1 MDRNPNEGDTPNL
14 NESHALSLNEGHT
27 PFDEHERRVSELQAD
42 ADVAARYER
51 IKGRRRVMR
60 SVARVVRW
68 GVNALLVLVFFFPF
82 LWMVSSSLKTLGETM
97 SFPPS
102 LFPASPQWQ
111 NYNQAWNS
119 IPFGKYIV
127 NSLVVTLAVLVM
139 QFVTVVP
146 AAYAFSQYKFWGR
159 GALFGVT
166 LVTMM
171 VPAQLVFLPLF
182 IRFAQWGMINTYW
195 SLILPFATSAF
206 NIFMLR
212 QTFNQMPRELVE
224 AARLDGASELKIVV
238 KLFLPMAKAT
248 IVTCAL
254 LTFINTWNDYFWP
267 LVLTTNDTVRT
278 LPVGVASMRASESGI
293 NYQILMAA
301 NVVLTLPIMVV
312 YLFANKHII
321 KAFTYIGDK

>member
-1 MDRNPNEGDTPNL
+1 MSQDNK
-14 NESHALSLNEGHT
+14 EGHL
-27 PFDEHERRVSELQAD
+27 PSSDHDAQLSSIKAN
-42 ADVAARYER
+42 ADVAAQYGR
-51 IKGRRRVMR
+51 IKERRRVTQAVTR
-60 SVARVVRW
+60 AVRW
-68 GVNALLVLVFFFPF
+68 IVNALLVLVFFFPF
-82 LWMVSSSLKTLGETM
+82 LWMVTSSLKTLGETM

-119 IPFGKYIV
+119 IPFGKYII

-139 QFVTVVP
+139 QLITVVP
-146 AAYAFSQYKFWGR
+146 AAYAFSQYKFWGK
-159 GALFGVT
+159 GVLFGIT

-182 IRFAQWGMINTYW
+182 ILFAHWGMINAYW

-212 QTFNQMPRELVE
+212 QTFNQMPQELVE
-224 AARLDGASELKIVV
+224 AARLDGASEIKIVV
-238 KLFLPMAKAT
+238 KLILPMAKAT
-248 IVTCAL
+248 LVTCAL

-301 NVVLTLPIMVV
+301 NVVLTLPIMIV

>member
-1 MDRNPNEGDTPNL
+1 MSQDNK
-14 NESHALSLNEGHT
+14 EGHL
-27 PFDEHERRVSELQAD
+27 PSSDHDARLSGIKAN
-42 ADVAARYER
+42 ADVAAQYER
-51 IKGRRRVMR
+51 IKERRRVTQA
-60 SVARVVRW
+60 VTRVVRW
-68 GVNALLVLVFFFPF
+68 IVNVLLVLVFFFPF
-82 LWMVSSSLKTLGETM
+82 LWMVTSSLKTLGETM

-119 IPFGKYIV
+119 IPFGKYII
-127 NSLVVTLAVLVM
+127 NSLVVMLTVLVM
-139 QFVTVVP
+139 QLITVVP
-146 AAYAFSQYKFWGR
+146 AAYAFSQYKFWGK
-159 GALFGVT
+159 GVLFGIT

-182 IRFAQWGMINTYW
+182 ILFAQWGMINTYW

-212 QTFNQMPRELVE
+212 QTFNQMPQELVE
-224 AARLDGASELKIVV
+224 AARLDGASEIKIVV

-248 IVTCAL
+248 LVTCAL

-301 NVVLTLPIMVV
+301 NVVLTLPIMIV

-321 KAFTYIGDK
+321 KAFTYRGDK